1 MFVCLREADG
11 AVELLEARP
20 VRPGAREE
28 QAYET
33 RLYLR
38 MVERMAEAR
47 VAVTVVGKMEVAM
60 AMAARVGLG
69 LYLTDALSR
78 HDEGKRDE

>member
-11 AVELLEARP
+11 VVELLEARP

-60 AMAARVGLG
+60 ARVGDG
-69 LYLTDALSR
+69 GEGGPRSVPDRRALPP
-78 HDEGKRDE
+78 

>member
-1 MFVCLREADG
+1 
-11 AVELLEARP
+11 
-20 VRPGAREE
+20 
-28 QAYET
+28 
-33 RLYLR
+33 

-78 HDEGKRDE
+78 HDEARVLVRMRGRGVGGAEPRQEAAALPRTHRGR